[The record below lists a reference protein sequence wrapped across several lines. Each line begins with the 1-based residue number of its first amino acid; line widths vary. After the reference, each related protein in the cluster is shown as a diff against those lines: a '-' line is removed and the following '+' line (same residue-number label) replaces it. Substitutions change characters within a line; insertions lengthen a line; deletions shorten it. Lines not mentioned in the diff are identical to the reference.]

1 MRYSVFV
8 YIYALRGFVL
18 NDPERWYGFMSF
30 AERLRDN
37 SPYDYEEE
45 NRFARRADPA
55 ANPDGFQVLL
65 VKPSQFEEAQV
76 IADSFGAGQVIVL
89 NLDAAA
95 RDIARRVLD
104 FLSGAAY
111 ARNCTVEHIANNTY
125 LIRNA
130 DSVSFDDAD
139 GIYSGGN
146 SLF

>member
-104 FLSGAAY
+104 FLSGAAQY
-111 ARNCTVEHIANNTY
+111 FGQPDRGGKDRAVYHCHNEQSAVW
-125 LIRNA
+125 
-130 DSVSFDDAD
+130 
-139 GIYSGGN
+139 SGGRP
-146 SLF
+146 LRTQLEVL